1 MKHQENTCAE
11 RSRSTY
17 LAKFSEWLAIKGN
30 APKTV
35 KGYTKSAG
43 RFLEWLTNENIEPV
57 HASYADVLAYINHQK
72 SKGNNA
78 RSLQIISMILTR
90 FYNCLQQNEEVS
102 ENPASNVTIKGIKRK
117 TFHEIFTTEEL
128 EQLYRKHGELMTKEP
143 EKSKRIMESYTNTR
157 NNILVRKMNRV
168 IVGLLI
174 YQGITNNELEELEIK
189 DLQLKEGKISIQ
201 AGRRSGARVMKLE
214 SHQLYD
220 LMDYIHT
227 TRKEILESTGKQSS
241 KVFISVGDAPTL
253 ASAMKRV
260 ALELK
265 SINPKLEDLKHIR
278 TCVITN
284 WLKTYN
290 LRQVQY
296 MAGHR
301 YVSSTESYQQN
312 NIEEL
317 QDDIRKY
324 HPIS

>member
-1 MKHQENTCAE
+1 MKHQENM
-11 RSRSTY
+11 Y
-17 LAKFSEWLAIKGN
+17 LEKFSEWLTLKGK
-30 APKTV
+30 APRTTATYARTV
-35 KGYTKSAG
+35 N
-43 RFLEWLTNENIEPV
+43 RFLQWLESENIEPEQV
-57 HASYADVLAYINHQK
+57 SYADILAYINHQK
-72 SKGNNA
+72 SKGNIA
-78 RSLQIISMILTR
+78 RSLQIIAGILTH
-90 FYNCLQQNEEVS
+90 FYSCLQQNGEVS
-102 ENPASNVTIKGIKRK
+102 ENPASNIIIKGVKRK
-117 TFHEIFTTEEL
+117 AFHEIFTTEEL
-128 EQLYRKHGELMTKEP
+128 NHLYQKHGELMNAPVIQKEGVMYAH
-143 EKSKRIMESYTNTR
+143 ITIR
-157 NNILVRKMNRV
+157 NNILVKKMNRV

-174 YQGITNNELEELEIK
+174 YQGITNHELEQLELQ
-189 DLQLKEGKISIQ
+189 DLQLKEGKIHIP
-201 AGRRSGARVMKLE
+201 AGRRSGARDMKLE

-227 TRKEILESTGKQSS
+227 TRKEILASTGKQST
-241 KVFISVGDAPTL
+241 KVFISVGGADTL
-253 ASAMKRV
+253 NSNMKRISQ
-260 ALELK
+260 ELK
-265 SINPKLEDLKHIR
+265 SINPKLEDVKHIR